1 MKNNQPNYRRIY
13 SDILN
18 KHPEKKAE
26 CLPLLKK
33 ENLSV
38 LDIIELNKIIFGIV
52 DKQKQAENQKH
63 RSYSKSD
70 ILKILDYQKKNNLNN
85 TQLANNFSLS
95 RNTIAKWKKMFLI
108 I

>member
-26 CLPLLKK
+26 CHPLLKK

-70 ILKILDYQKKNNLNN
+70 ILSILDYQKKHKLNN
-85 TQLANNFSLS
+85 IQLARHFGLS
-95 RNTIAKWKKMFLI
+95 RNTVAKWKKTFVV
-108 I
+108 

>member
-26 CLPLLKK
+26 CHPLLKK

-38 LDIIELNKIIFGIV
+38 LDIIELNKIIFSNGI
-52 DKQKQAENQKH
+52 DLIN
-63 RSYSKSD
+63 SINSKPLKVK
-70 ILKILDYQKKNNLNN
+70 ILKQENDPELEN
-85 TQLANNFSLS
+85 TGSDG
-95 RNTIAKWKKMFLI
+95 
-108 I
+108 